1 MRQKRKRKSLDLGFN
16 FLLKNDIIVH
26 TICVKVSLIQI
37 LLKIYIFWE
46 HFVVTGRKKTDKV
59 QSFSEETVD
68 AADH

>member
-37 LLKIYIFWE
+37 SLKIYIFWE
-46 HFVVTGRKKTDKV
+46 HYAVT
-59 QSFSEETVD
+59 
-68 AADH
+68 